1 MSVFALKRNGVQ
13 RNFFVVFF
21 SEDDDGALL
30 LQIDEGVFLLP
41 VFP

>member
-1 MSVFALKRNGVQ
+1 MSVFALKRNGV
-13 RNFFVVFF
+13 RTKLFVVF

-30 LQIDEGVFLLP
+30 LQVDEGVFLLP